1 MRHRKANKK
10 LGRTSAHRQAMF
22 KNMANSL
29 FEHQLIKTTVTK
41 AKELRRVAEPLITI
55 AKKGDTVANR
65 RLIFNRTR
73 SKQTVGILFDDLSKR
88 YAERPGGYI
97 RILKCG
103 HRVGDAAPMAYVELV
118 DRPLAEEFEVT
129 LSEESKEVLDE
140 AKSKEAE

>member
-1 MRHRKANKK
+1 
-10 LGRTSAHRQAMF
+10 MF

-29 FEHQLIKTTVTK
+29 FEHQLIRTTVTK
-41 AKELRRVAEPLITI
+41 AKELRRIAEPLITI

-73 SKQTVGILFDDLSKR
+73 SKHSVGVLFNELAPR

-103 HRVGDAAPMAYVELV
+103 NRVGDAAPMAYVELV
-118 DRPLAEEFEVT
+118 DRPLDPEFEVS
-129 LSEESKEVLDE
+129 LSEESKKVLDDAKPEE
-140 AKSKEAE
+140 A